1 MGPKTYSVSELNA
14 LIGDLLEDS
23 FPQALFVEG
32 EIGDY
37 KKSASGHVYFTLLDQ
52 KSQIQCI
59 LWRSRAR
66 LLPEV
71 IDNGTGVILRG
82 KLNLYRE
89 GGRYSLIVD
98 YIEVAGKGLK
108 SLRLRELKE
117 RLEKEGLF
125 DQARKRPLPFLPV
138 TVGVV
143 TSSGGAALQ
152 DIVKVIRRR
161 NPHVTVLLSSCSV
174 QGEEA
179 PSTIISALKRLA
191 SLKEVDVI
199 ILGRG
204 GGSREDL
211 SAFDDE
217 GVVRAVA
224 SSPSPVISAVGHEI
238 DISLTDLAADFRAE
252 TPSAAAELAVK
263 SCSELEQERLKREI
277 SLIKAMQARISG
289 EKEART
295 HLTRRLLRRSP
306 DSVLNSLFLRTDELA
321 ARLPKRALRAA
332 EEMRK
337 KKESLEKSLEVLPED
352 LLFRKKQENGVLRAH
367 LGRVA
372 PITRCQKAVSDKE
385 RLRARME
392 EQLMF
397 LMNRKKN
404 DFMDIRSR
412 LQGSS
417 PLDPLQRGYV
427 IVRKE
432 GELVPDPSLLSPE
445 DSVELEWKRG
455 RAQARITEVSPGKDE
470 HGSL

>member
-1 MGPKTYSVSELNA
+1 
-14 LIGDLLEDS
+14 
-23 FPQALFVEG
+23 
-32 EIGDY
+32 
-37 KKSASGHVYFTLLDQ
+37 
-52 KSQIQCI
+52 
-59 LWRSRAR
+59 
-66 LLPEV
+66 
-71 IDNGTGVILRG
+71 
-82 KLNLYRE
+82 
-89 GGRYSLIVD
+89 
-98 YIEVAGKGLK
+98 
-108 SLRLRELKE
+108 
-117 RLEKEGLF
+117 
-125 DQARKRPLPFLPV
+125 
-138 TVGVV
+138 
-143 TSSGGAALQ
+143 
-152 DIVKVIRRR
+152 
-161 NPHVTVLLSSCSV
+161 
-174 QGEEA
+174 
-179 PSTIISALKRLA
+179 
-191 SLKEVDVI
+191 VDVI

-263 SCSELEQERLKREI
+263 SCSELEQERLKREV
-277 SLIKAMQARISG
+277 SLIKAIQARISG
-289 EKEART
+289 EKEDRT

-306 DSVLNSLFLRTDELA
+306 DSVLNALFLRTDELA
-321 ARLPKRALRAA
+321 ARLPKRVLRAA

-352 LLFRKKQENGVLRAH
+352 LLFRKKQENGILRAH

-385 RLRARME
+385 RLRAGME

-432 GELVPDPSLLSPE
+432 GEPVPDPSLLSPE
-445 DSVELEWKRG
+445 RMNMDPYEMKMARLEEIVERLEERDIPLG
-455 RAQARITEVSPGKDE
+455 EALALFEEGVGLVRELDTILHGAEGKIRELMDDLRLRDLETGSADE
-470 HGSL
+470 SR